1 MNEKLSGLDKSQKG
15 MVLQSAGNTERKY
28 TTKAEEY
35 ILACEDEI
43 LDAPLRE
50 FLVKAEELGSTVISK
65 NIIKSGLK
73 NQDIDEVIMGQ
84 VLTSGSG
91 QNPARQAAIKSGIP
105 KETPAFIVN
114 QV

>member
-1 MNEKLSGLDKSQKG
+1 MKSQKDKSQNG

-50 FLVKAEELGSTVISK
+50 FLVKAEELGYTFFCKDIIEKVLISELDK
-65 NIIKSGLK
+65 KMKQTEKEMGLPS
-73 NQDIDEVIMGQ
+73 N
-84 VLTSGSG
+84 
-91 QNPARQAAIKSGIP
+91 
-105 KETPAFIVN
+105 
-114 QV
+114 